1 MLEGELANPSHH
13 NVQAGIEF
21 LAGKHVAKF
30 LSELL
35 ELKVHIVDPRN
46 GATGYELALL
56 THVSWLIDFDTGARE
71 LSTLRI
77 VESVRTTAFQRI
89 YNQGDVPAAVE
100 FGRVATAP
108 VNTLRQQTHRC
119 QEISVCF

>member
-1 MLEGELANPSHH
+1 MLTQNAVGSYTSAVACLLSAAVNGYD

-71 LSTLRI
+71 LSTLGI

-89 YNQGDVPAAVE
+89 YNQGLKALAAAE
-100 FGRVATAP
+100 RFSSS
-108 VNTLRQQTHRC
+108 C
-119 QEISVCF
+119 